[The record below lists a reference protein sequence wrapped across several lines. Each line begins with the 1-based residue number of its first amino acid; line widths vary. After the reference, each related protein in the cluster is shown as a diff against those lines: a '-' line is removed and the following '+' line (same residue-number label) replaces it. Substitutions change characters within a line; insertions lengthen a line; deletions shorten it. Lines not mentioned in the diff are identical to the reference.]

1 MSTTQA
7 TLYASAKEALD
18 KSLPLLDEL
27 HPLNPKAGSE
37 EAAAIKA
44 AVKNQLTELV
54 NEIGLAGGPRIERVN
69 HYFGLLLID
78 ADSGTFPAATIA
90 ADPAKIGGTLGKLR
104 DALGLNLSNQG
115 VVNSVADE
123 QNLSNFR
130 ILLDYVT
137 SLAQSWI
144 KNLPLFEG
152 EIVQPP
158 LVLLS
163 RQMSVVAESV
173 NEVRLTLDSVFV
185 GPAERQ
191 TTRLTFPEH
200 LSLEP
205 VFLEDLL
212 SWISNF
218 VTNEG
223 PRLLHDAGAVAIA
236 ISIVPVLRRLLSA
249 ISHLPKSF
257 SPSGPLPEAYFAPRV
272 TAAVAHLEGELKT
285 MLELAESVGA

>member
-1 MSTTQA
+1 MSTAQA
-7 TLYASAKEALD
+7 SLHATAKEALD
-18 KSLPLLDEL
+18 KSSPLLNGL
-27 HPLNPKAGSE
+27 YPLNHEANPE
-37 EAAAIKA
+37 EVAALKAAI
-44 AVKNQLTELV
+44 KNQLTDLV
-54 NEIGLAGGPRIERVN
+54 SGLGFVGGPRIARVN
-69 HYFGLLLID
+69 QYFGLLLID
-78 ADSGTFPAATIA
+78 ADSGAFPLATLTT
-90 ADPAKIGGTLGKLR
+90 DPATIGGTLGKLR
-104 DALGLNLSNQG
+104 DALGLNFSNQK
-115 VVNSVADE
+115 VANSVEDE
-123 QNLSNFR
+123 QDLSNFR
-130 ILLDYVT
+130 ILSDYVT

-152 EIVQPP
+152 EVAQPP

-173 NEVRLTLDSVFV
+173 NEVRFALDSVFI

-191 TTRLTFPEH
+191 TTKLAFPDH

-205 VFLEDLL
+205 LFLEELL

-218 VTNEG
+218 LTNEG
-223 PRLLHDAGAVAIA
+223 PRLLHDTGTIAIA
-236 ISIVPVLRRLLSA
+236 IGIVPVLRRLLSA

-285 MLELAESVGA
+285 MLELAESVSA